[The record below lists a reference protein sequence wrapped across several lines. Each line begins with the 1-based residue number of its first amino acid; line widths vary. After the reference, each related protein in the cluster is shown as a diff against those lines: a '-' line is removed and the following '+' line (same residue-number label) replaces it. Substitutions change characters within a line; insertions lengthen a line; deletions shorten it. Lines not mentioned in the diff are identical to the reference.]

1 MTLNYM
7 NRDQLCTA
15 IRADFK
21 NETVSIVNYTD
32 DLLHRAFG
40 CIENP
45 SWADFEYFLEDRCFP
60 RTRYNL
66 KELLEEMDLPMYD
79 PLLIIGKTKGRVY
92 GDYQWID
99 IVEE

>member
-7 NRDQLCTA
+7 NRDQLCTV
-15 IRADFK
+15 IR
-21 NETVSIVNYTD
+21 
-32 DLLHRAFG
+32 
-40 CIENP
+40 
-45 SWADFEYFLEDRCFP
+45 ADFEYFLEDRCFP